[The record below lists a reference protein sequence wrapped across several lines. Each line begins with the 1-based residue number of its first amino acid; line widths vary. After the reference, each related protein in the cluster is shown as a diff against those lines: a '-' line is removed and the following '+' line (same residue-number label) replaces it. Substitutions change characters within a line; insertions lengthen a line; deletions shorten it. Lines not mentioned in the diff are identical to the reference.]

1 MRIDIDLSKKVLLVR
16 KGDSESSKDFENIL
30 LEADIVSGCEGNNT
44 PTGKFLAGKFIK
56 DKTNPKYGVVPWSKD
71 PWGNPYGPY
80 FLQILN
86 LKGFY
91 TTYGIHG
98 TRGFG
103 GVLGA
108 FEKPPIP
115 QWMLGIFV
123 EDDAAKFSYCS
134 HGCIRISNSN
144 IAKLFLILTKHRTSP
159 GVKAYINISKGA
171 GK

>member
-16 KGDSESSKDFENIL
+16 KGDNEDSKDFEDIL
-30 LEADIVSGCEGNNT
+30 LEADVVSGCEGNNT

-103 GVLGA
+103 GVLGT
-108 FEKPPIP
+108 FEKP
-115 QWMLGIFV
+115 Q
-123 EDDAAKFSYCS
+123 YRN
-134 HGCIRISNSN
+134 GC
-144 IAKLFLILTKHRTSP
+144 
-159 GVKAYINISKGA
+159 
-171 GK
+171 